1 MMVSRLLTGLD
12 RFDANCHK
20 KSDQLAAVT
29 VCSNVM
35 LMISMSKMHQMIAMR
50 KFQSKDSASG
60 QLDEE
65 DLLLRYSGLLACD

>member
-1 MMVSRLLTGLD
+1 MVSRLLTGLD
-12 RFDANCHK
+12 RFDANSHK

-35 LMISMSKMHQMIAMR
+35 FMISMSKMHQMIAMR